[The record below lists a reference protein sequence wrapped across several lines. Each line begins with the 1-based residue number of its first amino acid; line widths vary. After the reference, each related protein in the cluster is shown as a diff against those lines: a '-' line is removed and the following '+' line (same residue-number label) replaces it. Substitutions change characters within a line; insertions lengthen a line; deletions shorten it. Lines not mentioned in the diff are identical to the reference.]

1 MIVTLKQCNAH
12 TIWMLYCKRGG
23 MGASPWLPGGE
34 RSEPR
39 QEFPGAG
46 CDNLSHAT

>member
-1 MIVTLKQCNAH
+1 MIVTLKQCNAA
-12 TIWMLYCKRGG
+12 LYGCYTTEGG
-23 MGASPWLPGGE
+23 IGPSPWLPGGE

-46 CDNLSHAT
+46 CDNLSHAS